1 MTMTKTERIQ
11 AEQDRLNEVFKD
23 LDANQKQTAA
33 GLISSAAFLAI
44 QLEDLQEEINANGCV
59 EEYVN
64 GKDQHGV
71 KVAACVQA
79 YGTLNGKYQSVM
91 AKLLKIVPPAPKKPK
106 QKSAEEIAAE
116 KAEAKA
122 RERRDLEIRKQQQRD
137 ADFFAACRKGEAS
150 GDTYKEFCAE
160 WERIHAD
167 D

>member
-33 GLISSAAFLAI
+33 GLISSAAFLAV

-91 AKLLKIVPPAPKKPK
+91 AKLLKIVPPTPKAAR
-106 QKSAEEIAAE
+106 KSAEAVAVEAAAR
-116 KAEAKA
+116 AEE
-122 RERRDLEIRKQQQRD
+122 ERRSRIYRQQQQRD
-137 ADFFAACRKGEAS
+137 ADFFAALKNGTATN
-150 GDTYKEFCAE
+150 DTYKEFCSE

>member
-91 AKLLKIVPPAPKKPK
+91 AKLLKIVPPTPKAAR
-106 QKSAEEIAAE
+106 KSAEAVAVEAA
-116 KAEAKA
+116 A
-122 RERRDLEIRKQQQRD
+122 RVEQERRELLYRKQQQRD
-137 ADFFAACRKGEAS
+137 ADFFEACRKGEAS

>member
-33 GLISSAAFLAI
+33 GLISSAAFLAV
-44 QLEDLQEEINANGCV
+44 QLEDLQEEINTNGCV

-64 GKDQHGV
+64 GKDQHGW
-71 KVAACVQA
+71 KVSAAVQA

-91 AKLLKIVPPAPKKPK
+91 AKLLKLTPKETR
-106 QKSAEEIAAE
+106 KSAEAVAAE
-116 KAEAKA
+116 AVERAEKEQ
-122 RERRDLEIRKQQQRD
+122 RDRIYRRQQQRD
-137 ADFFAACRKGEAS
+137 ADFFAALKNGTATN
-150 GDTYKEFCAE
+150 DTYKEFCSE